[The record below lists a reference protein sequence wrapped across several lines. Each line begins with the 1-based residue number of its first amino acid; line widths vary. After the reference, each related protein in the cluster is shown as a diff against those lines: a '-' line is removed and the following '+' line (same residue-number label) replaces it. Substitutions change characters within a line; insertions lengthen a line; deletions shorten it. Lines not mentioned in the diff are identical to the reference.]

1 MHASAIPVG
10 IPLDLLSVLLS
21 LPSSA
26 ALEARS
32 CRTNCGVS
40 LFRSNKTSPTP
51 KSIHSDYGECSKS
64 VIFEFKEPI
73 VIIER
78 SGPLQ
83 ERHWLE
89 LIEHRATRIAKID
102 GELS

>member
-1 MHASAIPVG
+1 M
-10 IPLDLLSVLLS
+10 LD
-21 LPSSA
+21 
-26 ALEARS
+26 
-32 CRTNCGVS
+32 
-40 LFRSNKTSPTP
+40 
-51 KSIHSDYGECSKS
+51 HSECAER

-73 VIIER
+73 VVIEG

-102 GELS
+102 KELVSQARKKNGREWYLAHTTRQEWGRILP